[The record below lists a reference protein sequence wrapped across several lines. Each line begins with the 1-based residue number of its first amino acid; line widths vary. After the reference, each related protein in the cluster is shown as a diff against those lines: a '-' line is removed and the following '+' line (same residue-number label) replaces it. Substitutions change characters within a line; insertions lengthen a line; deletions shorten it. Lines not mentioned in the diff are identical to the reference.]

1 MIYCYLRDTDC
12 LIFLLSISVTQNYL
26 TTENPLDVL
35 NQTTEHQ
42 METTEIHLPNTES
55 LLLST
60 EGQMQTTEIHLPNT
74 ESLLLTTKGQLQTTE
89 GPLQTTEGPLQTT
102 EGPLQTTV
110 APLQTT
116 EGIIQTT
123 AVPFQS
129 CEDPG
134 ITETGVYLLTAPGG
148 TTEMG
153 FCGVSGSDRYRVSIC
168 TIQNVNVF
176 TLKFATQ
183 TGRLWLFPAAIH
195 ITICISKK
203 L

>member
-12 LIFLLSISVTQNYL
+12 LIFLLSILVTQNSL
-26 TTENPLDVL
+26 TKESPLDVL
-35 NQTTEHQ
+35 NQTTEHEMQ
-42 METTEIHLPNTES
+42 TTEIHLPNTES

-102 EGPLQTTV
+102 EGPI
-110 APLQTT
+110 QTT
-116 EGIIQTT
+116 EDIIQTT

-134 ITETGVYLLTAPGG
+134 INETGVYLLTVPGG
-148 TTEMG
+148 ATEMG

-168 TIQNVNVF
+168 TIQIVCVF
-176 TLKFATQ
+176 TLKFAIQ

-203 L
+203 KL